1 MCCTPDHKLKIKYNT
16 SLAYNIYTLLCAVNF
31 RTMSYE
37 TENKIIE
44 APVVTID
51 DFYNEEKTLIIHNY
65 INMKGK
71 MVLNK
76 EEASLL
82 LIELYKFVKS

>member
-1 MCCTPDHKLKIKYNT
+1 MTTKEKT
-16 SLAYNIYTLLCAVNF
+16 
-31 RTMSYE
+31 
-37 TENKIIE
+37 IE

-51 DFYNEEKTLIIHNY
+51 DFYNDEKTIVIHNY

-82 LIELYKFVKS
+82 LLELYKFVNAT

>member
-1 MCCTPDHKLKIKYNT
+1 
-16 SLAYNIYTLLCAVNF
+16 
-31 RTMSYE
+31 MSYE
-37 TENKIIE
+37 TEYKLIE
-44 APVVTID
+44 TPVVTVD
-51 DFYNEEKTLIIHNY
+51 NFYNEEKTLIIHSY

-82 LIELYKFVKS
+82 LLELYKFINGK

>member
-1 MCCTPDHKLKIKYNT
+1 MDYG
-16 SLAYNIYTLLCAVNF
+16 
-31 RTMSYE
+31 

-44 APVVTID
+44 APVVTVD
-51 DFYNEEKTLIIHNY
+51 DFYNEEKTLIVHNY

-82 LIELYKFVKS
+82 LIELCKFVIS

>member
-1 MCCTPDHKLKIKYNT
+1 
-16 SLAYNIYTLLCAVNF
+16 
-31 RTMSYE
+31 MSYE

-51 DFYNEEKTLIIHNY
+51 DFYNQEKTMIIHNY

-82 LIELYKFVKS
+82 LLELYKFVKS

>member
-1 MCCTPDHKLKIKYNT
+1 M
-16 SLAYNIYTLLCAVNF
+16 LCAVNC
-31 RTMSYE
+31 RMMSYE

-82 LIELYKFVKS
+82 LLELYKFVNA

>member
-1 MCCTPDHKLKIKYNT
+1 MNYK
-16 SLAYNIYTLLCAVNF
+16 
-31 RTMSYE
+31 

-44 APVVTID
+44 EPVVTID
-51 DFYNEEKTLIIHNY
+51 DFYNEEKTIIIHNY

-71 MVLNK
+71 MMLNK

-82 LIELYKFVKS
+82 LLELYKFLKS

>member
-1 MCCTPDHKLKIKYNT
+1 
-16 SLAYNIYTLLCAVNF
+16 
-31 RTMSYE
+31 MSYE